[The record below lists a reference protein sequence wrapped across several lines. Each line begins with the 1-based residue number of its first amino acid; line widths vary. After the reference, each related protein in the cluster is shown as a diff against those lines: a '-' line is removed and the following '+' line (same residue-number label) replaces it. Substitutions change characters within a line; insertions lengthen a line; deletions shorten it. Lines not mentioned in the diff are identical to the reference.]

1 MGFEGHSSGD
11 QAAEW
16 IRAAWPHRHHGV
28 RVRPGGRAAVLG
40 QVVPR
45 QQGVLPARAQ
55 RDAHHQD
62 LPVPGPQFGREFF
75 VLRESREEVSPSDD
89 QSGPIPA
96 RHFANRSL
104 PLNRRQ
110 FQSLALGRRLRTG
123 LTKAI
128 FDATKQER
136 ERETAG
142 VTGLLGASA
151 YLIRRVNARTNGV
164 LILRK

>member
-89 QSGPIPA
+89 QSGPIPEGTLLIA
-96 RHFANRSL
+96 RFLLIAANFNLSL
-104 PLNRRQ
+104 WGVDSAPR
-110 FQSLALGRRLRTG
+110 G

-136 ERETAG
+136 ETAG
-142 VTGLLGASA
+142 VTRLLGASA